1 MIATTW
7 EGAAADLAD
16 DLRIATTSLAKD
28 GKGMCQ
34 SKSSGYSD
42 CVSNP
47 FRQFMR
53 EPWNSANSVGH
64 DIENGQLQVRHIR
77 IMRRS
82 AYYLME
88 MHVITP

>member
-1 MIATTW
+1 MSSEQGSSLGRFVPRPSHGGLASHWPPMIATTW

-28 GKGMCQ
+28 RKGMCQ

-47 FRQFMR
+47 F
-53 EPWNSANSVGH
+53 
-64 DIENGQLQVRHIR
+64 
-77 IMRRS
+77 
-82 AYYLME
+82 
-88 MHVITP
+88 